1 MGEHIV
7 TVVDT
12 RSAAMGAGFAVLA
25 AARSA
30 AAGVGADA
38 VAKTA
43 REIAAA
49 TRTFFVVD
57 TLEYLRRGGR
67 IGSAA
72 AVLGSALAVKPVL
85 HVQDGKVVPLE
96 KVRTTARALNR
107 LVQRAVEAA
116 GDGPVSV
123 AVHHLAAAEK
133 AERLAAE
140 LRERLPDLRELHVSE
155 LGAAIGAHVGP
166 GAVGIVVAPFWQEPD
181 RGAERSGGSGRR
193 PGMGGDCP
201 AAAVARLTV
210 HSRTWIHRSSA
221 RTAARRG
228 RLPSVPTVRLSS
240 RRSDDADIIRARL
253 RALLAENDGPEGGCP
268 TTTSRG
274 TRRGGCLVPE
284 DDWLGRARGRTSP
297 TPGCRPGIGRHRAP
311 GRAVRWDPGRPG
323 ARSLWVAGL
332 SLPCSWSAGP
342 G

>member
-1 MGEHIV
+1 VSVAVVTDSTAYLPDELLEGYGIHNVPLYVVLAGRSGREGWDISPGDVARALSVRGQTVSTSRPTPGDFVAAYRRALDAGAERLVSIHLSSELSGTSDAARLAASQVGEHIV

-30 AAGVGADA
+30 ATGADA
-38 VAKTA
+38 ATVAATA

-57 TLEYLRRGGR
+57 TLEHLRRGGR

-85 HVQDGKVVPLE
+85 HVQDGRVVPLE
-96 KVRTTARALNR
+96 KVRTTTRALNR

-123 AVHHLAAAEK
+123 AVHHLAAPER

-140 LRERLPDLRELHVSE
+140 LRERLPSLCELHVSE

-166 GAVGIVVAPFWQEPD
+166 GAVGIVVAPFWQEP
-181 RGAERSGGSGRR
+181 G
-193 PGMGGDCP
+193 
-201 AAAVARLTV
+201 
-210 HSRTWIHRSSA
+210 
-221 RTAARRG
+221 
-228 RLPSVPTVRLSS
+228 
-240 RRSDDADIIRARL
+240 
-253 RALLAENDGPEGGCP
+253 
-268 TTTSRG
+268 
-274 TRRGGCLVPE
+274 E
-284 DDWLGRARGRTSP
+284 D
-297 TPGCRPGIGRHRAP
+297 
-311 GRAVRWDPGRPG
+311 
-323 ARSLWVAGL
+323 
-332 SLPCSWSAGP
+332 
-342 G
+342 